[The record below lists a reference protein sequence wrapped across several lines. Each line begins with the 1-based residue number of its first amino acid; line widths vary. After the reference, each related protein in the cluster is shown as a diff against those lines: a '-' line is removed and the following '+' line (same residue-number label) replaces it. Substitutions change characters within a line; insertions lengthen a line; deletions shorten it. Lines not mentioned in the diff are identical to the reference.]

1 MVEYL
6 LSRGADVNA
15 QDRCELLFVQA
26 TMMRMRMRIESISV
40 MGIRLLLC
48 VEAAVLGFGEWGE
61 SGVVMCWLLSEGR
74 DVTHVLL
81 QGWTGSHSYCS

>member
-1 MVEYL
+1 
-6 LSRGADVNA
+6 
-15 QDRCELLFVQA
+15 
-26 TMMRMRMRIESISV
+26 MRIESISV

-74 DVTHVLL
+74 DVTCIVAGVGELPFMRL
-81 QGWTGSHSYCS
+81 PMEVIYLRWSVSY